1 MRTRNQNSG
10 GATDR
15 ERWLVIFAAAIACSH
30 PRVPVPPVPAPLS
43 AEVDSASR
51 IPCSLIV
58 HRAATAGKRVYRES
72 EVDSSAELV
81 LVNHRGPEYPNERT
95 EAIPATVT
103 VRLVIDSSGVADL
116 STFRPVETAPPDF
129 VLSVR
134 EFLRTATYKPA
145 RVGGHHVAECAL
157 QTFQFVPTYY
167 RRAGEH

>member
-1 MRTRNQNSG
+1 MRTLNQSSG
-10 GATDR
+10 GATGQW
-15 ERWLVIFAAAIACSH
+15 WLVFFAAAIACSH
-30 PRVPVPPVPAPLS
+30 PRVPVPPLPAPLS

-51 IPCSLIV
+51 IPCNLIIES
-58 HRAATAGKRVYRES
+58 AAAAGKRVYRKS

-95 EAIPATVT
+95 EAVPATVT
-103 VRLVIDSSGVADL
+103 VQLVIDSSGVADL
-116 STFRPVETAPPDF
+116 STFRPVETGLPEF
-129 VLSVR
+129 VFSVR

-167 RRAGEH
+167 HRAGEH